1 LTTNPKQQTTN
12 NKQQTTNNK
21 QQTTNNKQ
29 QTTNNKQ
36 QTTTPI
42 LLVLKKIFQKA
53 LNLNFGYIFLSSINI
68 LFLFELKFN
77 VLILLT

>member
-1 LTTNPKQQTTN
+1 MSSIGSKGWIKPQTPNPKRQTPNAKPQTTN
-12 NKQQTTNNK
+12 NNPNSRCF
-21 QQTTNNKQ
+21 
-29 QTTNNKQ
+29 
-36 QTTTPI
+36 
-42 LLVLKKIFQKA
+42 KKIFQKA